1 MNDTAKISAVL
12 SLQPVFAA
20 RLKPAFGPLSI
31 AVRRAGAAAL
41 DIVYPPVCIACRRA
55 TESHFGLCAD
65 CWPKV
70 RFIERPFCERL
81 GTPFDVDLGQPGLL
95 SPEAIANPPVFAR
108 ARSVAR
114 FDDGPARLIVHRLK
128 YYDRLEIARPVGR
141 WMARAGAELLDDC
154 DLLVPVPMH
163 RLRLIGRKHNQ
174 AALLA
179 DAVSRET
186 GVPAEMRALERVK
199 ATPPQVGL
207 SKAQRATNLQ
217 GAFRIGEAGKLAI
230 LDKKIV
236 LIDDVMTS
244 GATANAAARVL
255 LRAGAKRVDV
265 LTFARVVTGG

>member
-1 MNDTAKISAVL
+1 MLAHRLRPVL
-12 SLQPVFAA
+12 EPLAQAA
-20 RLKPAFGPLSI
+20 R
-31 AVRRAGAAAL
+31 RTAGRAL

-55 TESHFGLCAD
+55 TESHFGLCPE
-65 CWPKV
+65 CWTKM
-70 RFIERPFCERL
+70 RFIEKPFCERL
-81 GTPFDVDLGQPGLL
+81 GAPFDVDLGQPGLL

-108 ARSVAR
+108 ARSVAK

-163 RLRLIGRKHNQ
+163 RLRLVGRKHNQ

-179 DAVSRET
+179 QVVSRET

-207 SKAQRATNLQ
+207 SRAQRATNLQ
-217 GAFRIGEAGKLAI
+217 GAFRVGEQGKLAV
-230 LDKKIV
+230 LDRKIV

-244 GATANAAARVL
+244 GATLNAAARVL
-255 LRAGAKRVDV
+255 LRAGAKRVDA

>member
-1 MNDTAKISAVL
+1 MRASLASAL
-12 SLQPVFAA
+12 TPIAA
-20 RLKPAFGPLSI
+20 I
-31 AVRRAGAAAL
+31 ARRAGERAL

-55 TESHFGLCAD
+55 TESHFGLCPE
-65 CWPKV
+65 CWPKM
-70 RFIERPFCERL
+70 RFIEKPFCERL

-95 SPEAIANPPVFAR
+95 SPEAIANPPVFSR
-108 ARSVAR
+108 ARSVAK

-179 DAVSRET
+179 QAVSRET
-186 GVPAEMRALERVK
+186 GVPAEMHALERVK

-217 GAFRIGEAGKLAI
+217 GAFCVSDPGKLAV
-230 LDKKIV
+230 LDKRIV

-244 GATANAAARVL
+244 GATLNAAARVL
-255 LRAGAKRVDV
+255 LRAGAKRVDA

>member
-1 MNDTAKISAVL
+1 ML
-12 SLQPVFAA
+12 AA
-20 RLKPAFGPLSI
+20 RLFDPL
-31 AVRRAGAAAL
+31 ATAARKVAAHAL
-41 DIVYPPVCIACRRA
+41 DVVYPPVCIACRRA
-55 TESHFGLCAD
+55 TESHFGLCPE
-65 CWPKV
+65 CWAQM
-70 RFIERPFCERL
+70 RFIEKPFCERL
-81 GTPFDVDLGQPGLL
+81 GTPFEVDLGQPGLL

-108 ARSVAR
+108 ARSVAK

-141 WMARAGAELLDDC
+141 WMARAGAELLDEC

-179 DAVSRET
+179 GAVSRET
-186 GVPAEMRALERVK
+186 GVPAEMRALDRVK
-199 ATPPQVGL
+199 TTPPQVGL

-217 GAFRIGEAGKLAI
+217 GAFRISEAGKLAV
-230 LDKKIV
+230 LDKRIV

-244 GATANAAARVL
+244 GATLNAAARTL
-255 LRAGAKRVDV
+255 LRAGAKRVDA